1 LIAALGAAG
10 ALLIA
15 PGVGAT
21 APSVAGLS
29 QTQAMRARL
38 ASTACSIPTKLLVR
52 SWRGHRLDRSGDIDI
67 VPQEPDFVGTGGLP
81 HSGPWDYVG
90 EVPLWLYGPGFIE
103 AQGSVDRVVT
113 LADIAP
119 TQGELVGFPFDAP
132 DGAPLTE
139 ALVPEAERP
148 DPPKLVVVVVW
159 DGGGRFVLDA
169 WPKAWP
175 NLRGL
180 IGEGTWYEQAEVG
193 SSPPSTAQIHATIG
207 TGAFSRDHGLVAHQ
221 LRIGDRLTD
230 PWEAG
235 PRYLVAAT
243 FADLYDRAMANRPL
257 VGSLAT
263 VAIHLGMMSHG
274 SLWGGGDQDIAVL
287 REREGAATLGAEGI
301 TWNLTSNVAPY
312 YRMLPYVND
321 LPPITDYFAEVDLQD
336 GKDDG
341 MWHELALD
349 GARAE
354 EALKTPARIPWQTR
368 LIDEVVAREGFGA
381 DEIPDLLYINYK
393 LIDEIGHLYS
403 MNSVEMRDSIEIQ
416 DAYLPDLIDLLN
428 EHVGEGEWVMMLTAD
443 HGHTPDP
450 AVSGGA
456 VISPTSVAG
465 VIQERFDTDGDD
477 VRIVEFTQ
485 PTHIFIDQEE
495 MEQNGTSL
503 EEISSFLLTVTKGD
517 VQGGQYP
524 VSPEVAEE
532 GAFIASFPS
541 EMLDDLPC
549 LQGKLPDHGSKDAA
563 TSTDQP
569 SATPDQG

>member
-1 LIAALGAAG
+1 MRVRRSLAGSIGTLVVVG
-10 ALLIA
+10 ALLAA
-15 PGVGAT
+15 PAT
-21 APSVAGLS
+21 GSTTPGLS
-29 QTQAMRARL
+29 QTQAMRTQLEA
-38 ASTACSIPTKLLVR
+38 TACDIPTELLVR
-52 SWRGHRLDRSGDIDI
+52 GLRGHRADRSGDIDI
-67 VPQEPDFVGTGGLP
+67 IPQEPDFVGTGGLP

-90 EVPLWLYGPGFIE
+90 QVPLWLYGPGHIQARGE
-103 AQGSVDRVVT
+103 VDRVVT

-119 TQGELVGFPFDAP
+119 TQGELVEFPFDAP

-139 ALVPEAERP
+139 ALVPDA
-148 DPPKLVVVVVW
+148 DPPKVVVVVVW
-159 DGGGRFVLDA
+159 DGAGRFVLDE

-175 NLRGL
+175 NLQGM
-180 IGEGTWYEQAEVG
+180 IDEGTWYEEAEVG

-207 TGAFSRDHGLVAHQ
+207 TGAFSRTHGLVAHQ

-235 PRYLVAAT
+235 PRYLVAPT
-243 FADLYDRAMANRPL
+243 FADLYDRGMGNRPV
-257 VGSLAT
+257 VGALAT

-312 YRMLPYVND
+312 YRTLPYVND
-321 LPPITDYFAEVDLQD
+321 LPPITDYFDEVDLQD
-336 GKDDG
+336 GEDDG

-368 LIDEVVAREGFGA
+368 LVDEVVQREGFGA
-381 DEIPDLLYINYK
+381 DDVPDLLYINYK

-403 MNSVEMRDSIEIQ
+403 MNATEMRDSVQAQ
-416 DAYLPDLIDLLN
+416 DADLPNLIDLLN

-450 AVSGGA
+450 AVSGA
-456 VISPTSVAG
+456 SAIEPSNVAG

-485 PTHIFIDQEE
+485 PTHIFIDLEE
-495 MEQNGTSL
+495 MEQNGTTL
-503 EEISSFLLTVTKGD
+503 EEISSYLLTVTKGEL
-517 VQGGQYP
+517 QGNQYP
-524 VSPEVAEE
+524 LPPGVAGEP
-532 GAFIASFPS
+532 AFISVFPS
-541 EMLDDLPC
+541 EMIDSLPC
-549 LQGKLPDHGSKDAA
+549 LAGKLPDHGSKDAA
-563 TSTDQP
+563 ATTDQ
-569 SATPDQG
+569 G

>member
-1 LIAALGAAG
+1 VRLRPQLISLIASLATGWALVAAPATG
-10 ALLIA
+10 M
-15 PGVGAT
+15 T
-21 APSVAGLS
+21 APANGMLA
-29 QTQAMRARL
+29 QTQATRAQL
-38 ASTACSIPTKLLVR
+38 AATACELPTKLLVR
-52 SWRGHRLDRSGDIDI
+52 SWRGQRADRSGDIDI
-67 VPQEPDFVGTGGLP
+67 IPQEPDFVGTGGLP

-90 EVPLWLYGPGFIE
+90 QVPLWLYGPGYIQ
-103 AQGSVDRVVT
+103 ARGSVDRVVT

-119 TQGELVGFPFDAP
+119 TQGKLVDFPFDAP
-132 DGAPLTE
+132 DGAPLAE

-159 DGGGRFVLDA
+159 DGGGTFVLDE
-169 WPKAWP
+169 WSKAWP
-175 NLRGL
+175 NLEGL
-180 IGEGTWYEQAEVG
+180 IDEGTWYDKAEVG

-235 PRYLVAAT
+235 PRYLVAPT
-243 FADLYDRAMANRPL
+243 FADLYDRAMGNRPL
-257 VGSLAT
+257 VGTLAT

-301 TWNLTSNVAPY
+301 SWNLTSNVAPY

-321 LPPITDYFAEVDLQD
+321 LPPITDYFDEIDLQD
-336 GKDDG
+336 GRDDG
-341 MWHELALD
+341 QWHELALD
-349 GARAE
+349 GERAE

-368 LIDEVVAREGFGA
+368 LIDEVVQREGFGA
-381 DEIPDLLYINYK
+381 DDVPDLLYVNYK

-403 MNSVEMRDSIEIQ
+403 MNAVEMRDSIATQ
-416 DAYLPDLIDLLN
+416 DADLPKLIDLLN
-428 EHVGEGEWVMMLTAD
+428 ERVGEGEWVMMLTAD

-450 AVSGGA
+450 AVSGAA
-456 VISPTSVAG
+456 VISPTSVANA
-465 VIQERFDTDGDD
+465 IQDRFDTDGDD
-477 VRIVEFTQ
+477 TRIVEFTQ
-485 PTHIFIDQEE
+485 PTHIFIDHGE
-495 MEQNGTSL
+495 MEQNGTTL

-524 VSPEVAEE
+524 VSAAVADER
-532 GAFIASFPS
+532 AFIAAFPS

-549 LQGKLPDHGSKDAA
+549 LQGKLPDHGSKD
-563 TSTDQP
+563 
-569 SATPDQG
+569 SAP